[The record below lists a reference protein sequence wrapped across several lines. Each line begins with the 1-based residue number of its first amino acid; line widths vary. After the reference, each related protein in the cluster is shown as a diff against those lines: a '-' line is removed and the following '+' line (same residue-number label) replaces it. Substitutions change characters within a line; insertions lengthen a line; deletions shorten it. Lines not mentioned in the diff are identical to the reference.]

1 MPADTAFLLVSFGG
15 PEGPDDVMPFLRNV
29 TAGRSVPDRRLAEV
43 AKHYYEFGGVSPIN
57 AQCRDLLATLEQDFA
72 RNGVNLPLY
81 WGNRNW
87 TPYLADTMRAMAADG
102 VRRAVAFATS
112 AYSSYS
118 SCRQYLDNID
128 QARAQAGPGAPAVI
142 KIPPYYRHPGF
153 IGAFTDATAQALACL
168 PADLADRADL
178 VFTAHSIPESMAVSS
193 GPARAG
199 PAYPAQLAE
208 VAGLV
213 AAAVGRTSWRLA
225 YQSRSGPP
233 SVPWLGPDICD
244 CLTEL
249 AKGGSP
255 AVVVI
260 PIGFVSDHMEVIFDL
275 DLEAARTARE
285 LGLPMARAATP
296 GTHPMFVAMISALV
310 RDFAAGKTGEAAMAL
325 GPDEALLCRQMCC
338 GSGEDRSAGFLGGF
352 PADSADA

>member
-1 MPADTAFLLVSFGG
+1 MPSDTSFLLVSFGG
-15 PEGPDDVMPFLRNV
+15 PEGRDDVMPFLRNV
-29 TAGRSVPDRRLAEV
+29 TAGRGVPDHRLAEV
-43 AKHYYEFGGVSPIN
+43 AEHYYEFGGVSPIN
-57 AQCRDLLATLEQDFA
+57 AQCRDLLAAIEQDFA
-72 RNGVNLPLY
+72 RNGIDLPLY

-102 VRRAVAFATS
+102 VRQAVAFATS

-128 QARAQAGPGAPAVI
+128 QARAQAGPDAPAVI

-153 IGAFTDATAQALACL
+153 IGAFTDAAAKAIASL
-168 PADLADRADL
+168 PAGLADRADL
-178 VFTAHSIPESMAVSS
+178 VFTAHSIPESMGASS
-193 GPARAG
+193 GSAG
-199 PAYPAQLAE
+199 AGHAYPAQLTE
-208 VAGLV
+208 VAELV
-213 AAAVGRTSWRLA
+213 AAGVGRTSWRLA

-249 AKGGSP
+249 AKGGSA

-260 PIGFVSDHMEVIFDL
+260 PIGFVSDHMEVMFDL
-275 DLEAARTARE
+275 DVEAARTARE

-296 GTHPMFVAMISALV
+296 GTHPAFVAMISALV
-310 RDFAAGKTGEAAMAL
+310 KDFEAGQMGDAALAL
-325 GPDEALLCRQMCC
+325 GPGEALLCRQLCC
-338 GSGEDRSAGFLGGF
+338 GSGEDRSAGFLRGG
-352 PADSADA
+352 ADAGRC